1 MPRTEREV
9 AAPYRQRQPHLLQ
22 DSSESKRAGEPF
34 LATVLGRGPGCL
46 WGGQGATDRCQG
58 GVWFLPE
65 TGGRGSWEP
74 GQRVLASPLA
84 QGAGAGAGDRPTMG
98 IKGRKSKAPSLPEGA
113 SKGPVLEDSTWEAKQ
128 YGPRRTGSGS
138 REGRGCWEARRYHL
152 ALTVKS
158 TSSGRGWG
166 SRTKPEVVQLP
177 QSCPLLPQGDP
188 GLWQY

>member
-1 MPRTEREV
+1 MATPD
-9 AAPYRQRQPHLLQ
+9 RQRQPHLLQ
-22 DSSESKRAGEPF
+22 DRSESKRAGEPF

-46 WGGQGATDRCQG
+46 RGGQGATDRCPG
-58 GVWFLPE
+58 GVRFLPE

-74 GQRVLASPLA
+74 GQRVLPSPLA
-84 QGAGAGAGDRPTMG
+84 QEAGAGAGDRPTRA
-98 IKGRKSKAPSLPEGA
+98 IKGRKSKAQSLPGGA
-113 SKGPVLEDSTWEAKQ
+113 SKGPASEDSTWEAKQ

-138 REGRGCWEARRYHL
+138 CEDRGCREARRSHL
-152 ALTVKS
+152 ALTGKS
-158 TSSGRGWG
+158 ASSGRGWG

>member
-1 MPRTEREV
+1 MEPQLPHPKNGLTVSTSQACCADEV
-9 AAPYRQRQPHLLQ
+9 SSVQPLCEPYGPPQSTRLHPCRRQKRRWQHLYRQRQPRLLQ

-46 WGGQGATDRCQG
+46 RGGQGATDRCQG

-113 SKGPVLEDSTWEAKQ
+113 SKGPALEDSTWEAKQ

-138 REGRGCWEARRYHL
+138 CEERGC
-152 ALTVKS
+152 
-158 TSSGRGWG
+158 
-166 SRTKPEVVQLP
+166 
-177 QSCPLLPQGDP
+177 
-188 GLWQY
+188 